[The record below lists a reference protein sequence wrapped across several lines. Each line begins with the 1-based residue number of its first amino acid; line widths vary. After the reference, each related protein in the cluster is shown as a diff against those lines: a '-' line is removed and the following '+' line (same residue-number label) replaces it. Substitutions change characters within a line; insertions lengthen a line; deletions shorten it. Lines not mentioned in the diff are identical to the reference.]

1 MFSFGIMKMLKIN
14 INFQWYISHISELV
28 ALEKSY
34 LSWMVPDKD
43 TLYIKIITLD
53 EIYNF
58 LVLSFINWGC

>member
-28 ALEKSY
+28 ALEKWY
-34 LSWMVPDKD
+34 LSWMMPDKD

-53 EIYNF
+53 NF
-58 LVLSFINWGC
+58 LVLSFIN

>member
-14 INFQWYISHISELV
+14 INFQQFISHISELV

-34 LSWMVPDKD
+34 LSWMVSDKD
-43 TLYIKIITLD
+43 ALYIKVVTLD

-58 LVLSFINWGC
+58 LVLSFIN